1 MSNEQLL
8 QQLLNSTVERL
19 GKQAVYYE
27 AEIAKLNSQIIILN
41 KQLEDLNVKEPD
53 NKVKAPTKTE

>member
-1 MSNEQLL
+1 MTNEELL
-8 QQLLNSTVERL
+8 QQVLNSTVDRL

-41 KQLEDLNVKEPD
+41 KQIENLSQPSQPEAKP
-53 NKVKAPTKTE
+53 KTTKSE

>member
-1 MSNEQLL
+1 MTNEQLL
-8 QQLLNSTVERL
+8 QQLLNSTVDRL

-41 KQLEDLNVKEPD
+41 KQIEDLSSQSEP
-53 NKVKAPTKTE
+53 KPKTAKSE